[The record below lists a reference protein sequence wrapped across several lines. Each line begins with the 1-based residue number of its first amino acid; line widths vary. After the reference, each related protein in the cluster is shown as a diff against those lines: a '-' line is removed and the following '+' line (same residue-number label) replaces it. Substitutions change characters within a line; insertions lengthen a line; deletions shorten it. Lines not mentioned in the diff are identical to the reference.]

1 VLYWHD
7 ISINNKAIVK
17 GDIMPEPIV
26 YKQVYELFYQTLD
39 KKINK
44 PTLKRLTLLVLG
56 IIKGKSSSPLR
67 IAKAL
72 DELGLTNATAE
83 SIERRVRRIE
93 NDDNICVTTCF
104 HPLAKERLA
113 YGRPRQLL
121 LIIDPTTQE
130 DHVVMLTVGVW
141 YRGKALPIA
150 WMVWPGNKPLKGGG
164 FWQRV
169 EILLDVVAELLPVN
183 IPIIWLA
190 DRAFGS
196 PAFID
201 LITARESCQW
211 HYITRVVKT
220 ARYLTENQT
229 DKGPCHKV
237 SDLTPKHGYRSKM
250 RGKAFKKRGWRPVSI
265 VAYWGKGYDT
275 PLCIVSD
282 LPPDYRLIYLYA
294 RRYPIESLFRD
305 YKSNGWNWEQGQVRN
320 LEHLERLLVGMA
332 LATWVTILVGTQVA
346 EEHLAKIPTGNRRTL
361 PWVGKQ
367 SLFQLGLHRLQKL
380 FMGTCQIPIQWYL
393 THWDALNWSK
403 QIYFHHARA
412 YVLGSISSFNRKEP
426 VRCCA

>member
-1 VLYWHD
+1 
-7 ISINNKAIVK
+7 
-17 GDIMPEPIV
+17 MPEPIV
-26 YKQVYELFYQTLD
+26 YEQVYDLLYQTLD

-56 IIKGKSSSPLR
+56 IIKGKSASPAR

-72 DELGLTNATAE
+72 DELSLTDATAE
-83 SIERRVRRIE
+83 SIERRIRHIE
-93 NDDNICVTTCF
+93 NDENICVTTCF

-113 YGRPRQLL
+113 YGRPKQLL

-141 YRGKALPIA
+141 YRGKALPLA

-169 EILLDVVAELLPVN
+169 ETLLDVVAKLLPVN
-183 IPIIWLA
+183 IPITWLA

-201 LITARESCQW
+201 LITAREW
-211 HYITRVVKT
+211 YYITRVVKT
-220 ARYLTENQT
+220 VRYLTENQT
-229 DKGPCHKV
+229 ENQTDKDLCHKV
-237 SDLTPKHGYRSKM
+237 SDLTPKHGYRAKM
-250 RGKAFKKRGWRPVSI
+250 RGRAFKKRGWRRVSI
-265 VAYWGKGYDT
+265 VAYWKKGYDT
-275 PLCIVSD
+275 PLCLVSN
-282 LPPDYRLIYLYA
+282 LPPNYSLIYLYA

-305 YKSNGWNWEQGQVRN
+305 YKSNGWHWEQGQVRD
-320 LEHLERLLVGMA
+320 LEHLKRLLVGMA
-332 LATWVTILVGTQVA
+332 LATWVTLLTGTQVA
-346 EEHLAKIPTGNRRTL
+346 EEHLAKIPTGNRRTM

-380 FMGTCQIPIQWYL
+380 LIGTCQIPIQWCL
-393 THWDALNWSK
+393 THWDAPNWSK
-403 QIYFHHARA
+403 QIYFHHARV
-412 YVLGSISSFNRKEP
+412 YVLGPNKKEP

>member
-1 VLYWHD
+1 
-7 ISINNKAIVK
+7 
-17 GDIMPEPIV
+17 MPEPIV
-26 YKQVYELFYQTLD
+26 YEQVYELLYQTLD
-39 KKINK
+39 EKIKK
-44 PTLKRLTLLVLG
+44 PTLKRLTLVVLG
-56 IIKGKSSSPLR
+56 IIRGESASPAR

-72 DELGLTNATAE
+72 NVLGLTDATAE
-83 SIERRVRRIE
+83 SIERRIRRIE
-93 NDDNICVTTCF
+93 NDTNISVTTCL

-113 YGRPRQLL
+113 FGRPKQLL

-150 WMVWPGNKPLKGGG
+150 WMVWPANKPLKGDG

-169 EILLDVVAELLPVN
+169 ETLLDVVAELLPVN

-201 LITARESCQW
+201 LITAREW
-211 HYITRVVKT
+211 YYITRVVKT
-220 ARYLTENQT
+220 TRYLTENQT
-229 DKGPCHKV
+229 EKGVCHKIG
-237 SDLTPKHGYRSKM
+237 DLTPKRGRRAKM
-250 RGKAFKKRGWRPVSI
+250 RGKAFKKRGWRCVSI
-265 VAYWGKGYDT
+265 VAYWGKGHDT
-275 PLCIVSD
+275 PLLLVSN
-282 LPPDYRLIYLYA
+282 LPPDYRLIYTYA
-294 RRYPIESLFRD
+294 RRYSIESLFRD
-305 YKSNGWNWEQGQVRN
+305 CKSYGWHWEQGQVRD

-332 LATWVTILVGTQVA
+332 LATWVTILVGAQVA
-346 EEHLAKIPTGNRRTL
+346 DEYLAIPPTGKRRTV
-361 PWVGKQ
+361 PWAGKQ

-380 FMGTCQIPIQWYL
+380 LMGTCQTPIQWCL
-393 THWDALNWSK
+393 THWDAPSWRK

-412 YVLGSISSFNRKEP
+412 YVLGHNSNSVTASNSKSNRKEP